1 MSPPFLI
8 QLLSLLDL
16 VKLKKSRKIRMGLRF
31 FGRVYFETF
40 RLQNSVHAPG
50 DWKEGLLAGIKRDK
64 QWPINWCTSP
74 KMIHKITPYVD
85 WISGWNVRTLNLLNN
100 QSKLT
105 KTKVPKVVKP
115 KNKKMLSWNFG
126 DQCNK
131 HPHCPLSLSLSLSL
145 GC

>member
-1 MSPPFLI
+1 MIDKFPICRIRLKLLVETFEPSTKYGIKISNALKPMKKKICIKTLGNSLINSQMSPPFLI

-74 KMIHKITPYVD
+74 MMIHKITPYVD
-85 WISGWNVRTLNLLNN
+85 
-100 QSKLT
+100 
-105 KTKVPKVVKP
+105 
-115 KNKKMLSWNFG
+115 
-126 DQCNK
+126 
-131 HPHCPLSLSLSLSL
+131 
-145 GC
+145 